1 MKICCPCRVDLRAC
15 VRAACVLHACVR
27 ACLCVNENVSKLVSV
42 RTRVRSR
49 EILKW
54 CHFRSCMRIHRGG
67 GGDMI
72 KIRRIRKMIQ
82 SGLERE
88 RLIEE
93 AEEEENGTYIRIYID
108 THIHIHA

>member
-1 MKICCPCRVDLRAC
+1 
-15 VRAACVLHACVR
+15 
-27 ACLCVNENVSKLVSV
+27 
-42 RTRVRSR
+42 
-49 EILKW
+49 
-54 CHFRSCMRIHRGG
+54 MRIHRGG